1 MQRVARLITHDERR
15 LVRDAWCVTPDAHRP
30 MHDTRNTARLH
41 DTAGNE
47 LGIPAGTPTRM
58 PMYKIDDKL

>member
-1 MQRVARLITHDERR
+1 MQKPHTARRTM
-15 LVRDAWCVTPDAHRP
+15 RDAWCETPDAHSTMR
-30 MHDTRNTARLH
+30 DTRNAARLH
-41 DTAGNE
+41 DAAGNE